1 MDPSITYLFNPKR
14 STTLRP
20 VYEFDESYKQRIIDL
35 TIAMFEKNNTVH
47 IDSFQNY
54 VSDCIRFFKKQEL
67 EKEKEKEKESEIVPI
82 NGDQF
87 IFVPKKIDIL
97 IKKKQKNMFLIHGK
111 P

>member
-1 MDPSITYLFNPKR
+1 MDPSITSLFNPKR

-20 VYEFDESYKQRIIDL
+20 VQEYDESYKQRILEL
-35 TIAMFEKNNTVH
+35 TTAMFENKPIGMPT
-47 IDSFQNY
+47 DSFQNY
-54 VSDCIRFFKKQEL
+54 VSDCIQYFKRQDTN
-67 EKEKEKEKESEIVPI
+67 EIKDIGPI

>member
-1 MDPSITYLFNPKR
+1 MDPTITYLFNPKR

-20 VYEFDESYKQRIIDL
+20 VQEFDESYKQRIIDL

-54 VSDCIRFFKKQEL
+54 VSDCIRFLKKQEL
-67 EKEKEKEKESEIVPI
+67 DKEKEKESEIVPI

>member
-1 MDPSITYLFNPKR
+1 MDPTITYLFNPKR

-20 VYEFDESYKQRIIDL
+20 IQEFDESYKQRIIDL
-35 TIAMFEKNNTVH
+35 TTAMFEKPNTVH
-47 IDSFQNY
+47 IDSFQTY
-54 VSDCIRFFKKQEL
+54 VSDCIRFLKKQDLEKKE
-67 EKEKEKEKESEIVPI
+67 EKEKGEIEPI

-111 P
+111 T

>member
-1 MDPSITYLFNPKR
+1 MDPTITYLFNPKR

-20 VYEFDESYKQRIIDL
+20 IQEFDESYKQRIIEL
-35 TIAMFEKNNTVH
+35 TTAMFEKNNTVH
-47 IDSFQNY
+47 IDSFQTY
-54 VSDCIRFFKKQEL
+54 VSDCIRFLKKQEL

>member
-1 MDPSITYLFNPKR
+1 MDPTITYLFNPKR

-20 VYEFDESYKQRIIDL
+20 IQEFDESYKQRIIDL
-35 TIAMFEKNNTVH
+35 TTAMFEKNNTIH
-47 IDSFQNY
+47 IDSFQTY
-54 VSDCIRFFKKQEL
+54 VSDCIRFFKKQEQD
-67 EKEKEKEKESEIVPI
+67 KEKDKERISEIVPI

-87 IFVPKKIDIL
+87 MFVPKKIDIL

>member
-1 MDPSITYLFNPKR
+1 MDPTITYLFNPKR

-20 VYEFDESYKQRIIDL
+20 IQEFDESYKQRIIDL
-35 TIAMFEKNNTVH
+35 TIAMFEKNTVH
-47 IDSFQNY
+47 VDSFQMY
-54 VSDCIRFFKKQEL
+54 VSDCIRFLKKQEL
-67 EKEKEKEKESEIVPI
+67 EKDKEKEKDSEIEPI